1 MPMPAPG
8 PSQVAPPKPQW
19 GTQGPGQRPFPNVV
33 MRDLPLAW
41 ARCSDR
47 RCGWQ
52 GVRRGLEEQRTAA
65 AAGLR
70 LVGEDG
76 EEHPAEEGGRRGGRR
91 IAAAATGTDGFEGGE
106 AEDFRAVAPAVMSFA
121 QGRRR

>member
-52 GVRRGLEEQRTAA
+52 GVRRGLGLEREDCPRCGRIGTLETVGK
-65 AAGLR
+65 AG
-70 LVGEDG
+70 
-76 EEHPAEEGGRRGGRR
+76 
-91 IAAAATGTDGFEGGE
+91 ATHG
-106 AEDFRAVAPAVMSFA
+106 
-121 QGRRR
+121 